1 MPDDKKSLS
10 YRVWMVVDSDQFEY
24 FIMSLIVLNTLQ
36 LMMKV
41 RFKLTQGLY
50 KRLCQFLE
58 LVEEEEVVAVVVVV
72 VQLCVC
78 LYVCLL
84 YDRVCATAHNNSS

>member
-41 RFKLTQGLY
+41 CFYIVPQSSGHFDPEAHPELKKPLDPEETSYFDPDKNCIKKL
-50 KRLCQFLE
+50 
-58 LVEEEEVVAVVVVV
+58 
-72 VQLCVC
+72 
-78 LYVCLL
+78 
-84 YDRVCATAHNNSS
+84 